1 MRVDFQRLHP
11 VARVEHGHDIHQRA
25 YRIYRNS
32 VDHGGFSSIDL
43 RQNQV
48 ADFVGARVAALFQR
62 RTDALTVLAHRG
74 IGQDP
79 IGVARVL
86 FRRGGNS

>member
-1 MRVDFQRLHP
+1 VNWRYQARVRVDFQRLHP

-62 RTDALTVLAHRG
+62 RTDALTVLATAALGRT
-74 IGQDP
+74 P
-79 IGVARVL
+79 LV
-86 FRRGGNS
+86 